1 MYKNKLYTE
10 LLFVD
15 DVTNNLQ
22 TFEYSTVAGVNAQ
35 AQNMLSPPAVESAG
49 VDLDKDGRIDQWN
62 ITMKIKKPQSNFK
75 LEQANLIVAFDYQ
88 TDDTVQMQM
97 ESLAVA

>member
-1 MYKNKLYTE
+1 MFFVDYWAKTAVAQERPDVMYKNKLYTE

-35 AQNMLSPPAVESAG
+35 A
-49 VDLDKDGRIDQWN
+49 
-62 ITMKIKKPQSNFK
+62 
-75 LEQANLIVAFDYQ
+75 
-88 TDDTVQMQM
+88 
-97 ESLAVA
+97 